1 MKTYNIIDI
10 HPYKP
15 ALLVDD
21 DLGDYLQ
28 EQSWDMDEPITTKN
42 FVELWELIDQY
53 IKEESK

>member
-15 ALLVDD
+15 ELLVDD

-28 EQSWDMDEPITTKN
+28 EQSWNMDEPITTKN
-42 FVELWELIDQY
+42 FIELWELIDQY
-53 IKEESK
+53 IKEES

>member
-42 FVELWELIDQY
+42 FVELWELVDQY
-53 IKEESK
+53 IKEES

>member
-53 IKEESK
+53 MKEESA